1 MSVFWLLAV
10 CAVGMVLAQDVVP
23 GHALYHYG
31 WYNAI
36 DAGLAIVAAVYL
48 RGRITRATL
57 LVMFGTA
64 IVVVAGLGSGL
75 MGPDTQTIVGAP
87 GASVRNDDVGGSFIF
102 PLAESNAPVQL
113 QRGNG
118 TISIGGGRRYSGGFI
133 FWQQPRPV
141 VYVNAADARGNHLT
155 VTQPTNASFLS
166 PVLLMQ
172 QSTTIAGM
180 NVHFDTFSVPAMNR
194 SVKAVM
200 FSEQQ
205 AAQLRADPAL
215 TGKPA
220 VLFAVSNMKDQPVRG
235 GIGLV
240 PSGGQKL
247 IGDLNLQATVRSY
260 PAIVVASAPY
270 FPVLILGLVVF
281 VVGVAMRGAAL
292 PRKT

>member
-1 MSVFWLLAV
+1 VSAFWLLAL
-10 CAVGMVLAQDVVP
+10 CAVAMVLAQDVIP

-36 DAGLAIVAAVYL
+36 NAGLAVVAALYL
-48 RGRITRATL
+48 RGRVTRAAL
-57 LVMFGTA
+57 LVIFGTA

-75 MGPDTQTIVGAP
+75 MGPDTQTIIGAP
-87 GASVRNDDVGGSFIF
+87 GATVRNADVGGSFIF
-102 PLAESNAPVQL
+102 PLAESGASVQL

-141 VYVNAADARGNHLT
+141 VYVNAADAHGNHLT
-155 VTQPTNASFLS
+155 ITQPTNASFLS

-172 QSTTIAGM
+172 QSTSIAGM
-180 NVHFDTFSVPAMNR
+180 NVNYDTFSVPAASR
-194 SVKAVM
+194 TVKAVL

-205 AAQLRADPAL
+205 AAQLRADPSIS
-215 TGKPA
+215 GKPA
-220 VLFAVSNMKDQPVRG
+220 VLFAVSNMKDQPLSG
-235 GIGLV
+235 GIGIV

-247 IGDLNLQATVRSY
+247 IAGLNLQAAVQSY

-281 VVGVAMRGAAL
+281 VAGVVMLRI
-292 PRKT
+292 K